1 MSEDK
6 KKVEKILVFRPISI
20 FYFIFLLF
28 LTILLLPFI
37 IVMGKFLGYVL
48 EVPSY
53 LVLIVFLVSLFG
65 SYVNIPVTKV
75 KSSQPTINYRE
86 VNFLGIRWYIPEIGF
101 GRRETIIAINL
112 GGAIVPVL
120 FSIYLLLFSIPT
132 LENNLVVAY
141 GKNLVAFIIVTLVVH
156 ATAKPIRGLGIAT
169 PSFIPPITAA
179 LTATTLFPIYLNT
192 NPFIIAYVAGTLG
205 TLVGAD
211 LLNLNKISKL
221 GSPMVSIGGAGIF
234 DGVYMT
240 GIMATLLLWL
250 IL

>member
-6 KKVEKILVFRPISI
+6 KILVFRPISI
-20 FYFIFLLF
+20 IYFIFLLF

-37 IVMGKFLGYVL
+37 MIMGRFLSHVL

-53 LVLIVFLVSLFG
+53 LVLIVFLVSLLG
-65 SYVNIPVTKV
+65 SYVNIPITKV
-75 KSSQPTINYRE
+75 ESSQPMINYRE
-86 VNFLGIRWYIPEIGF
+86 VNFLGIKWYIPELDF
-101 GRRETIIAINL
+101 GKRKTIVAINL
-112 GGAIVPVL
+112 GGAVIPVF

-132 LENNLVVAY
+132 LENNLIAAY

-156 ATAKPIRGLGIAT
+156 STAKPIRGLGIAT
-169 PSFIPPITAA
+169 PSFIPPLTAA
-179 LTATTLFPIYLNT
+179 LTATILFPIYSKT

-211 LLNLNKISKL
+211 LLNLNKISEL
-221 GSPMVSIGGAGIF
+221 GSPMISIGGAGVF